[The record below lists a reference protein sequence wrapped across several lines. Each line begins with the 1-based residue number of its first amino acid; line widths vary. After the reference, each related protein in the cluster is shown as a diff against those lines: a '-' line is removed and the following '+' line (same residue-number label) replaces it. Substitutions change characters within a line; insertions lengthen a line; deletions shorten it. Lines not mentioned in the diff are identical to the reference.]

1 MRIGEVHAQLRK
13 DFPDVELSKI
23 RYYEDKGLV
32 QPSRSRKGY
41 RLYSERDLACLR
53 EAIRL
58 AHEEFVPLRVV
69 RLRLIDQGLLSVAHV
84 TPMTRRAARE
94 SSANVVSAPAP
105 SVEHEGETGTTA
117 AKTPARRA
125 GAAVSSPQHVSVHD
139 LLATS
144 QLTAEEFNL
153 VQSMGLVTPEV
164 VDGETVYAQ
173 SEVRTASLA
182 RALLA
187 RGIDARALG
196 SIRRNAEREIGVL
209 DELTVPLRQFAGDLS
224 PEEVRSIV
232 SDVAREVSALRTVLL
247 ERELARYLAP

>member
-41 RLYSERDLACLR
+41 RLYSERDLECLR

-58 AHEEFVPLRVV
+58 ANEEFVPLRVV
-69 RLRLIDQGLLSVAHV
+69 RLRLIEQGLLSVANV

-94 SSANVVSAPAP
+94 SSANVVSALAP
-105 SVEHEGETGTTA
+105 SVDHDGVSGDTA
-117 AKTPARRA
+117 AKAPKRRPPA
-125 GAAVSSPQHVSVHD
+125 AAVDLGHVSVHD

-144 QLTAEEFNL
+144 ELTAEEFNL

-164 VDGETVYAQ
+164 INGETMYAQ

-209 DELTVPLRQFAGDLS
+209 DELTAPLRQFSGDRS
-224 PEEVRSIV
+224 PEEIRSIV
-232 SDVAREVSALRTVLL
+232 SDVAREVNALRTVLL